1 MDDIPLMDSVPR
13 GDAGDPVADEARRL
27 RRLRLTVDV
36 VGAVLAQQNPLSE
49 RDANRLIEG
58 TREAALRLFPGKGD
72 AFDLIIKP
80 RLRRILRERGF
91 EL

>member
-1 MDDIPLMDSVPR
+1 MDDIPLMDN
-13 GDAGDPVADEARRL
+13 GDPVADEARRL

-58 TREAALRLFPGKGD
+58 TREAAMRLFPGKGD
-72 AFDLIIKP
+72 TFDLIIRP
-80 RLRRILRERGF
+80 RLQRILRERGF
-91 EL
+91 GL